1 MIEEIAREIEVGKI
15 YKGKVTK
22 IMTFGAFV
30 AIGGGKEGLVHK
42 SKITKER
49 VEKVEDFLKVGQEVM
64 VKVTDIDDQDRVN
77 LTMRFEEEDEK
88 KEENKSEQEKV
99 EE

>member
-1 MIEEIAREIEVGKI
+1 
-15 YKGKVTK
+15 
-22 IMTFGAFV
+22 
-30 AIGGGKEGLVHK
+30 
-42 SKITKER
+42 
-49 VEKVEDFLKVGQEVM
+49 M